1 MSLELWQYALLASV
15 GVVGGFLNVM
25 AGGGSLIMVPVMI
38 FLGIPGP
45 VTNGTNRIALLAQNA
60 VAILTFMRKGFSDFR
75 LSLSLAACALPGAVL
90 GAIYG
95 TRLEGVWFNRVVA
108 LIMIGVMLWT
118 WLGPKESAI
127 DHRPPTRNRLIV
139 GHLMMILIGMYGG
152 FIQIGVG
159 FIIMPVLHRVIG
171 MDMVRVNMHKVFVVG
186 VYMIATLAIYAS
198 RVEILWMV
206 GVALAVGTS
215 LGAWIGARVSIS
227 RGEETIKMVLNVVL
241 VVFVIKLLFFT

>member
-1 MSLELWQYALLASV
+1 MSLELWQYALLTSV
-15 GVVGGFLNVM
+15 GVIGGFLNVM

-45 VTNGTNRIALLAQNA
+45 VANGTNRIALLAQNA
-60 VAILTFMRKGFSDFR
+60 VAILTFMRKGFSDLK

-95 TRLEGVWFNRVVA
+95 TQLEGAWFNRVVA
-108 LIMIGVMLWT
+108 FIMIGVMLWT
-118 WLGPKESAI
+118 WLGPKESAL
-127 DHRPPTRNRLIV
+127 DHPPPTRNRLIV
-139 GHLMMILIGMYGG
+139 GHLMMVVIGMYGG

-159 FIIMPVLHRVIG
+159 FIIMPVLQRVIG

-206 GVALAVGTS
+206 GVALAMGTS
-215 LGAWIGARVSIS
+215 LGGWIGARISIS

-241 VVFVIKLLFFT
+241 VVFIIKLLFFT